1 MSYYFKN
8 NAIYIGAKNRLVSS
22 KESIPVMN
30 AYFSCNGTEKDFGKC
45 TVHRISRCDMKSNL
59 HKPGLTCGG
68 ILRLS

>member
-30 AYFSCNGTEKDFGKC
+30 AYFSCNGTENDFRKC
-45 TVHRISRCDMKSNL
+45 TVHRILRCDMNSNL
-59 HKPGLTCGG
+59 LKPGLTCGG
-68 ILRLS
+68 IL